1 MDLVSN
7 LSYIIAY
14 WFTLSH
20 WRNFTLESGGDQW
33 RRQDLVSGGHDDRG
47 AEGAEWGGVWR
58 GVSAPQPTRGSA
70 GAFSGRDN

>member
-1 MDLVSN
+1 
-7 LSYIIAY
+7 
-14 WFTLSH
+14 
-20 WRNFTLESGGDQW
+20 
-33 RRQDLVSGGHDDRG
+33 VSGGHDDRG